1 MLQTKLGEDVINLDS
16 PSNTVSLLGN
26 VIMSGVQNGVVLAKQ
41 SNPAG
46 TNEEIAHNTSVYALQ
61 TLLDSTQFRNAK
73 AVKDLQMVM
82 GPIPGTIGG
91 KDINTL
97 RREKK
102 SGQELIAQQH
112 E

>member
-1 MLQTKLGEDVINLDS
+1 
-16 PSNTVSLLGN
+16 
-26 VIMSGVQNGVVLAKQ
+26 MSGVQNGVVLAKQ

-46 TNEEIAHNTSVYALQ
+46 TNEEIAHNTSVYVLQ
-61 TLLDSTQFRNAK
+61 TLLDNTQFRNAK

-102 SGQELIAQQH
+102 SGQELIAQQN
-112 E
+112 ERFIRNRLSKGKIVQPSSNIEGKV